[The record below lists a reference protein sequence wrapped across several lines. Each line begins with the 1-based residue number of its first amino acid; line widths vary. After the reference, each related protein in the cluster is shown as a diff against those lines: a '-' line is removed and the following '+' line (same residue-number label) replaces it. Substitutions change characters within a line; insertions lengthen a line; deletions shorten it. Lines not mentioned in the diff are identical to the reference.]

1 MADLNPCVIWS
12 GVEAPTTN
20 HRATKAGADRD
31 VEQIINATPCSERT
45 LAEDRHLRVVLK
57 ERGEV
62 ERRADRPSEIRAWE
76 VGSEVGWLN
85 SDPAPR
91 INRARRTDPNANQAC
106 DCCCVFDAC
115 RISCLLQRADA
126 CGDDGGRAAAHGSCA
141 CSTTNARTI
150 GAHDRC
156 ANLRPAEIEGEDGRI
171 SGRGGHQ
178 SSVFILSSLWITSCV
193 VWRVMHNSREAARPP
208 TGLPVEGRLAA
219 MQSPCGDRALLISHR
234 S

>member
-12 GVEAPTTN
+12 CVEAPTTN
-20 HRATKAGADRD
+20 HCTTETGADRD
-31 VEQIINATPCSERT
+31 VEQIIDTAPCTERT

-62 ERRADRPSEIRAWE
+62 ERRADRSSEIRAWK

-91 INRARRTDPNANQAC
+91 INRARRTDSNTNKSSNC
-106 DCCCVFDAC
+106 GCIFDAR

-126 CGDDGGRAAAHGSCA
+126 CGDDGGGTAAHGSCA
-141 CSTTNARTI
+141 CCTTNARAI
-150 GAHDRC
+150 GTHDRC
-156 ANLRPAEIEGEDGRI
+156 TNLRPAEIEGEDGRV
-171 SGRGGHQ
+171 SGRGGHE
-178 SSVFILSSLWITSCV
+178 SSVLILSSLWITLCV